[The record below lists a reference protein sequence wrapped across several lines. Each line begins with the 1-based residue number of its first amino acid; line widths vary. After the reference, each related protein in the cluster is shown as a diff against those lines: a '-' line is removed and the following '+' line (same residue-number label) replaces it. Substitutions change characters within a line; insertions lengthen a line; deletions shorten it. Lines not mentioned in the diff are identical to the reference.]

1 MRRPL
6 LLVAFAAVLAT
17 AACDTGDDDDDAPA
31 ATTGDKVARVTDG
44 DTVVLERLGRT
55 RLIGI
60 DTPEVYPVED
70 CFGRAAA
77 DRMEDLLPRGTRVRY
92 AFDRE
97 RRDRYGRAL
106 VFLYKRDVLLNAELL
121 REGFARP
128 LRVPPNTSRAQRFE
142 RLARDA
148 RRDGRGLWSRCE

>member
-17 AACDTGDDDDDAPA
+17 AACDDGDDGDAPA

>member
-17 AACDTGDDDDDAPA
+17 AACDAGDDGDAPA

-77 DRMEDLLPRGTRVRY
+77 DRMEGLLPRGTRVRY

-128 LRVPPNTSRAQRFE
+128 LRVPPNTSRAERFE

>member
-6 LLVAFAAVLAT
+6 LLVAFAGVLAT
-17 AACDTGDDDDDAPA
+17 AACDAGDAGDAPA

>member
-1 MRRPL
+1 MRRAL
-6 LLVAFAAVLAT
+6 VLVALAAVLAT
-17 AACDTGDDDDDAPA
+17 AACDDDADAPP
-31 ATTGDKVARVTDG
+31 ATTADTIARVTDG
-44 DTVVLERLGRT
+44 DTVVLEGLGRT

-60 DTPEVYPVED
+60 DTPEVYPEAE

-77 DRMEDLLPRGTRVRY
+77 ARMEELVPRGTRVRY

-106 VFLYKRDVLLNAELL
+106 VFLYTGDALVNAALL

-128 LRVPPNTSRAQRFE
+128 LRVPPNTSRAQEFE

-148 RRDGRGLWSRCE
+148 RRDGRGLWSRCG

>member
-17 AACDTGDDDDDAPA
+17 AACDAGDDGDDGD